1 MYYARVA
8 RNSESHLGIWSSPHT
23 RPEGLLKH
31 QWCLLLLLLPHL
43 IVDNMYFRTARCQ
56 VKLAKANPCQLFAR
70 DDLKRS
76 SISNRAHLIT
86 SLSPPAQ
93 NLHPRFKLGSLCPGN
108 SSNKSENWFRFIFPP
123 SQVLVPIWEA
133 TMDNWQGANIQ
144 NPHNLGVVLI
154 ASRAFPG
161 NNFVHWAIILSPC
174 QPQWR
179 VCVANKLAHTR
190 PP

>member
-1 MYYARVA
+1 
-8 RNSESHLGIWSSPHT
+8 
-23 RPEGLLKH
+23 
-31 QWCLLLLLLPHL
+31 
-43 IVDNMYFRTARCQ
+43 MYFRTARCQ
-56 VKLAKANPCQLFAR
+56 VKLAKAHPCQLFAR

-76 SISNRAHLIT
+76 ISKRAHLIT

-144 NPHNLGVVLI
+144 NPHKLGVVLI

-161 NNFVHWAIILSPC
+161 NNFVPLPTSVTCVWPINWRIRDRPRQALLECSTPGCYRHAKTCRSCRPESAIFLDLVLIILLICCFSPFSLISVVF
-174 QPQWR
+174 R
-179 VCVANKLAHTR
+179 
-190 PP
+190 